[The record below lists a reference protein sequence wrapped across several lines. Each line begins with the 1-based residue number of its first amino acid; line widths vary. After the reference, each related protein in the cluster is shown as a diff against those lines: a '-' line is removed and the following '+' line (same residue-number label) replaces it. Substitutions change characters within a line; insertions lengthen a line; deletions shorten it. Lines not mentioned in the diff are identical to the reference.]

1 MLRIRFEIRMDMP
14 NVNGSCVF
22 PSQPAPF
29 IQQKKKKKIEW
40 NEKKN
45 KLNGEGGKEM
55 DAQVQLN
62 GNEGHA
68 FLFGAGSTRKKN
80 SNR

>member
-1 MLRIRFEIRMDMP
+1 M
-14 NVNGSCVF
+14 STAAACF
-22 PSQPAPF
+22 PLNLPLLSNK
-29 IQQKKKKKIEW
+29 KKKKKIEW

-68 FLFGAGSTRKKN
+68 FLFWSGKH
-80 SNR
+80 

>member
-1 MLRIRFEIRMDMP
+1 M
-14 NVNGSCVF
+14 STAAACF
-22 PSQPAPF
+22 PLNLPLLSN
-29 IQQKKKKKIEW
+29 KKKKKIEW

-68 FLFGAGSTRKKN
+68 LIFGAGSTRKKKL
-80 SNR
+80 